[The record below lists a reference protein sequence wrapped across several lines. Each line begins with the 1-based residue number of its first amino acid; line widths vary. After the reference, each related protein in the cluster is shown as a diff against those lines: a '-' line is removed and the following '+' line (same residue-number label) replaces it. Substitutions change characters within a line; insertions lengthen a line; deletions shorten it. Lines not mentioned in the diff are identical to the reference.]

1 MFSSSF
7 LMLLLT
13 VRNIPKN
20 RIYFR
25 TRCADSFPV
34 PARVKL
40 IWLVCVL
47 LFCYFCY
54 GIIRETEKNVG
65 NGRFMDQNT
74 RLVWMWLFWILR
86 IVSLVSGRVDVLWRM
101 DYRSAIV
108 WNHYLLVSIGNIL
121 SCIDIVKPVNALH
134 SVMRMLMNW
143 IILLENRFWRC
154 YQLWEFWFV
163 ILSEVANYGAEMS
176 FAISLLS
183 ITLESFWTD
192 FSI

>member
-7 LMLLLT
+7 LMLVLLT
-13 VRNIPKN
+13 VRNI

-25 TRCADSFPV
+25 TRCGGSFPV
-34 PARVKL
+34 PARVIL

-54 GIIRETEKNVG
+54 GIIHETENVV

-74 RLVWMWLFWILR
+74 RRVWMWLCWSLR
-86 IVSLVSGRVDVLWRM
+86 IVSLVSVRVDVLWKM
-101 DYRSAIV
+101 DYHVIIM
-108 WNHYLLVSIGNIL
+108 WNHYLLVSIGNFL
-121 SCIDIVKPVNALH
+121 SYIDNVKPVNALH
-134 SVMRMLMNW
+134 SVMRMLMNR
-143 IILLENRFWRC
+143 IIWLENRFWRC

-163 ILSEVANYGAEMS
+163 ILSEVANYGAQM
-176 FAISLLS
+176 
-183 ITLESFWTD
+183 SFWTY